1 MTTSVKVFPT
11 KATALNVRHPIAGAA
26 KLEGADWPYDVFT
39 CSRLADGS
47 FTDDPKKAFK
57 PDKFEAFE
65 GAMLRNVA
73 AAAAPA
79 SAAVADAAKPK

>member
-26 KLEGADWPYDVFT
+26 KVEGSDWPYDVFT

-57 PDKFEAFE
+57 PPVKPAAD
-65 GAMLRNVA
+65 NVRQMADTAPQLTPA
-73 AAAAPA
+73 A
-79 SAAVADAAKPK
+79 DLAKPK